1 MKDHACCIP
10 VDKKILF
17 WAGGGG
23 SGELAVYMMAV
34 GISKSF
40 IQMYYA
46 PPKYTSLKLCSP
58 KTLASK
64 SPTQKY
70 SRLKYLNNDLFNQT
84 DSSNT

>member
-1 MKDHACCIP
+1 MP
-10 VDKKILF
+10 VAFRLIKKMLF
-17 WAGGGG
+17 CAGGGG
-23 SGELAVYMMAV
+23 GGARGKLAVYMMAV

-40 IQMYYA
+40 IQMCYA
-46 PPKYTSLKLCSP
+46 PPKYTSLKLYSS
-58 KTLASK
+58 KTPASK